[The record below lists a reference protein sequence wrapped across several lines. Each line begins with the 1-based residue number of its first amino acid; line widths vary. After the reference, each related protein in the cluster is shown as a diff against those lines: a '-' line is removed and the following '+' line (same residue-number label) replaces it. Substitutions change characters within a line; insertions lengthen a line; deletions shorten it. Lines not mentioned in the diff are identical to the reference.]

1 MATLVLTVIGEDRS
15 GLVSAL
21 SGVIA
26 DHGGS
31 WERSHMARL
40 AGKFAGIV
48 VVTVPEDRA
57 EALITELGPLG
68 TEGLLDVTVERGV
81 DDGHVTDEVTRLSLE
96 LVGADRPGIVHDI
109 SRALADRHV
118 GIEDLRTATREAP
131 MFGGMLFE
139 ASATLLAPPTAS
151 MADLQGVL
159 EELANELM
167 VDLTLSA
174 EHVVGRELP

>member
-1 MATLVLTVIGEDRS
+1 MASLVLTVIGDDRS

-31 WERSHMARL
+31 WERSQMARL

-48 VVTVPEDRA
+48 LVAVPDDRA
-57 EALITELGPLG
+57 EDLIDALGPLG
-68 TEGLLDVTVERGV
+68 TEGLLDVTVERAA
-81 DDGHVTDEVTRLSLE
+81 DEVPVSMDLTRLSLE

-109 SRALADRHV
+109 SQALATRGV
-118 GIEDLRTATREAP
+118 SIEELYTATREAP
-131 MFGGMLFE
+131 MVGGMLFE
-139 ASATLLAPPTAS
+139 ATATLLAPPTVPI
-151 MADLQGVL
+151 ADLQAVL

-167 VDLTLSA
+167 VDISLSA
-174 EHVVGRELP
+174 E

>member
-1 MATLVLTVIGEDRS
+1 MATLVLTVIGDDRS

-48 VVTVPEDRA
+48 VVVVPDDRA
-57 EALITELGPLG
+57 EALIGELGPLG

-81 DDGHVTDEVTRLSLE
+81 DEGPASTEVTRLSLE

-109 SRALADRHV
+109 SRALAARQV

-131 MFGGMLFE
+131 MAGGMLFE
-139 ASATLLAPPTAS
+139 ATATLLAPPTAS
-151 MADLQGVL
+151 IADLQMVL

-167 VDLTLSA
+167 VDLSLSA
-174 EHVVGRELP
+174 D

>member
-1 MATLVLTVIGEDRS
+1 MASLVLTVIGDDRS

-31 WERSHMARL
+31 WERSQMARL

-48 VVTVPEDRA
+48 LVAVPDDRA
-57 EALITELGPLG
+57 EALIASLGPLG
-68 TEGLLDVTVERGV
+68 TEGLLDVTVERAADEAPV
-81 DDGHVTDEVTRLSLE
+81 STDLTRLSLE

-109 SRALADRHV
+109 SQALAARQV
-118 GIEDLRTATREAP
+118 SIEELHTATREAP
-131 MFGGMLFE
+131 MVGGMLFE
-139 ASATLLAPPTAS
+139 ARATLLAPPTVP
-151 MADLQGVL
+151 MADLQAVL

-167 VDLTLSA
+167 VDISLFA
-174 EHVVGRELP
+174 D

>member
-1 MATLVLTVIGEDRS
+1 MATLVLTVIGVDRS

-31 WERSHMARL
+31 WERSEMARL
-40 AGKFAGIV
+40 AGRFAGIV
-48 VVTVPEDRA
+48 VVEVPEERA
-57 EALITELGPLG
+57 EALVAELGPLR

-81 DDGHVTDEVTRLSLE
+81 DPGPESQATRISLD
-96 LVGADRPGIVHDI
+96 LVGADRPGIVHEI
-109 SRALADRHV
+109 TRVLAARQV
-118 GIEDLRTATREAP
+118 GIDDLRTATREAP

-139 ASATLLAPPTAS
+139 ASATLLAPPSAPI
-151 MADLQGVL
+151 AELQAVL

-167 VDLTLSA
+167 VDLSLSA
-174 EHVVGRELP
+174 E